1 MKTLYISDLD
11 GTLLN
16 ADAEINEE
24 TAQTLTQLIQNGL
37 HFSIATARTQATV
50 VQMLQN
56 IPVNVPIILMNGV
69 AIYDLQQKRY
79 THIEPIAKNGALALL
94 DAIDK
99 QLHSGFLYCIDDGHL
114 STYYENTDSPTA
126 QAFIEERQKKY
137 NKKFTKVSS
146 FRECLSRNIVYY
158 SIDNKKECLE
168 PAYETLCRCP
178 DLHVEFYRDIYNTDH
193 WYLEISSANASKKNA
208 VLRLKESGGFDRVVS
223 FGDNLNDL
231 PMFEVS
237 DECYAVLNAKDE
249 VKSRAT
255 GVIAA
260 NTENGV
266 THFLKTRIE

>member
-16 ADAEINEE
+16 ADAEINDK
-24 TAQTLTQLIQNGL
+24 TAQTLTTLIQKGL
-37 HFSIATARTQATV
+37 HFSVATARTQATV

-137 NKKFTKVSS
+137 NKKFTKVTS

-158 SIDNKKECLE
+158 SIDNKKEYLE
-168 PAYETLCRCP
+168 PAYDTLCRCP
-178 DLHVEFYRDIYNTDH
+178 DLHVEFYRDIYNTEH

-208 VLRLKESGGFDRVVS
+208 VVRLKESGGFDRVVS

-231 PMFEVS
+231 PMFDVS
-237 DECYAVLNAKDE
+237 DECYAVRNAKDE
-249 VKSRAT
+249 VKARAT

-266 THFLKTRIE
+266 IEFLKNRI